1 MLIPYNA
8 SLKISN
14 KIIYYGYLRTNKDGT
29 ACEECL
35 EEYELNEEGYYVD
48 FENCEENKDN
58 ICIKCKEV
66 NSWIG
71 FCANNI
77 FGCVKSTT
85 KICLR
90 CDDILDITNCTECNV
105 GFKGTKYGK
114 CEKEN

>member
-1 MLIPYNA
+1 MLIPYHA

-85 KICLR
+85 KNCLR
-90 CDDILDITNCTECNV
+90 CDNILDFTNCTECNV
-105 GFKGTKYGK
+105 GFKETKYGK